1 MGEGA
6 IAGFNIRSGVK
17 KWGRGRLKG
26 SIYDQGLR
34 SGEGEIAG
42 FNIRSGVKEW
52 GRGRLKGSI
61 YDQGLR
67 SGVGG
72 VCRVQYTIRG

>member
-6 IAGFNIRSGVK
+6 
-17 KWGRGRLKG
+17 
-26 SIYDQGLR
+26 
-34 SGEGEIAG
+34 IAG

-52 GRGRLKGSI
+52 GRGRLQGSI

-67 SGVGG
+67 SGFGG
-72 VCRVQYTIRG
+72 DCRVYYTIRG